1 MDLSERI
8 ARRLETTSDGGFV
21 VDESA
26 LNPAVHLPQPV
37 GRGSVLERILDALG
51 PVFDGE
57 CPEDVVVWG
66 PSGSGKSAVLT
77 ALFSQLD
84 ESLGRSEDAI
94 WTSTRGTADVSRA
107 QFAYVDAR
115 RADSDFQYY
124 HAILETISRNPVPR
138 RGVGTDELRERL
150 TDAVAEQSA
159 AVVVAVDHLS
169 ETDDDVAHVRSLLEP
184 VSGETALVI
193 VAEEPIEDWPGR
205 SVEVPSYR
213 SHALV
218 DLLTERASYGL
229 TSGALAHDRARRIAD
244 WADGDAHDALAAL
257 FGAAIAADRDDAGRI
272 RERDVEAGIDAV
284 PDDCVQIGRVLALPE
299 NRRSVLGELLAT
311 EGDRRP
317 ISDAAAAIG
326 DRTDL
331 SPSTVQRY
339 LYELAEDGLLTREAV
354 DADGGNGN
362 GRRPTRVV
370 PRFPTL
376 VFERLERRSRL

>member
-8 ARRLETTSDGGFV
+8 ARRLETTSGGGFI

-26 LNPAVHLPQPV
+26 LNPAVHLPEPV
-37 GRGSVLERILDALG
+37 GRGSVLEQVLDALG

-57 CPEDVVVWG
+57 CPEDIAVWG
-66 PSGSGKSAVLT
+66 PSGGGKSAVLT
-77 ALFSQLD
+77 ALFSQLN

-94 WTSTRGTADVSRA
+94 WTSTRGTAAVARA

-115 RADSDFQYY
+115 RTDSDFQYY
-124 HAILETISRNPVPR
+124 HAILESISPDPVPR

-150 TDAVAEQSA
+150 NETVTERTG

-169 ETDDDVAHVRSLLEP
+169 ETDDDVAHVRSLLES
-184 VSGETALVI
+184 VAAGTSLVI
-193 VAEEPIEDWPGR
+193 VAEEPLTEWSGR
-205 SVEVPSYR
+205 SVEVPAYR
-213 SHALV
+213 PHALV

-229 TSGALAHDRARRIAD
+229 ASGAVTHDQARRIAD

-257 FGAAIAADRDDAGRI
+257 FGAAIAAQRDDAGRV

-284 PDDCVQIGRVLALPE
+284 PDDCVQIGRVLSLPE
-299 NRRSVLGELLAT
+299 NRRSVLAELLAT
-311 EGDRRP
+311 DGHRQP
-317 ISDAAAAIG
+317 ISDAAAAVG
-326 DRTDL
+326 ERTDL

-339 LYELAEDGLLTREAV
+339 LYELAEDGLLTREAIE
-354 DADGGNGN
+354 DRDSN
-362 GRRPTRVV
+362 GRQPTRVR

>member
-8 ARRLETTSDGGFV
+8 ARRLETTSGGGFI

-26 LNPAVHLPQPV
+26 LNPAVHLPEPV
-37 GRGSVLERILDALG
+37 GRGSVLEQVLDALG

-57 CPEDVVVWG
+57 CPQDIAVWG
-66 PSGSGKSAVLT
+66 PSGGGKSAVLT
-77 ALFSQLD
+77 ALFSQLN

-94 WTSTRGTADVSRA
+94 WTSTRGTAAVARA

-115 RADSDFQYY
+115 RTDSDFQYY
-124 HAILETISRNPVPR
+124 HAILESISPDPVPR

-150 TDAVAEQSA
+150 NETVTERTG

-184 VSGETALVI
+184 VAAGTSLVI
-193 VAEEPIEDWPGR
+193 VAEEPLTEWSGR
-205 SVEVPSYR
+205 SVEVPAYR
-213 SHALV
+213 PHALV

-229 TSGALAHDRARRIAD
+229 ASGAVTHDQARRIAD

-257 FGAAIAADRDDAGRI
+257 FGAAIAAQRDDAGRV

-284 PDDCVQIGRVLALPE
+284 PDDCVQIGRVLSLPE
-299 NRRSVLGELLAT
+299 NRRSVLAELLAT
-311 EGDRRP
+311 DGHRQP

-326 DRTDL
+326 ERTDL

-339 LYELAEDGLLTREAV
+339 LYELAEDGLLTREAIE
-354 DADGGNGN
+354 DRDSN
-362 GRRPTRVV
+362 GRQPTRVR

>member
-8 ARRLETTSDGGFV
+8 ARRMETTGGDGFI

-26 LNPAVHLPQPV
+26 LNPAVHLPEPV
-37 GRGSVLERILDALG
+37 GRGSVLEQVLDALG

-57 CPEDVVVWG
+57 SPEDVAVYG
-66 PSGSGKSAVLT
+66 PSGAGKSAVLT
-77 ALFSQLD
+77 ALCSQLN
-84 ESLGRSEDAI
+84 ESLGRNEDAI
-94 WTSTRGTADVSRA
+94 WTSTRGTAAVARA

-124 HAILETISRNPVPR
+124 HAILESISPNPVPR

-150 TDAVAEQSA
+150 DDTVAERTG

-184 VSGETALVI
+184 VAAGTSLVI
-193 VAEEPIEDWPGR
+193 VAEEPLPEWSGR
-205 SVEVPSYR
+205 TVEVPAYR
-213 SHALV
+213 PHALV

-229 TSGALAHDRARRIAD
+229 TSGAVSHDQARRIAD

-257 FGAAIAADRDDAGRI
+257 FGAAISAQRDDAGRV
-272 RERDVEAGIDAV
+272 RESDVDAGIDAV
-284 PDDCVQIGRVLALPE
+284 PDDCVQIGRVLSLPE
-299 NRRSVLGELLAT
+299 NRRTVLAELLAT
-311 EGDRRP
+311 EGHRQP
-317 ISDAAAAIG
+317 ISDAAAAVG
-326 DRTDL
+326 ERTDL

-339 LYELAEDGLLTREAV
+339 LYELAEDGLLTREAIE
-354 DADGGNGN
+354 DRDSN
-362 GRRPTRVV
+362 GRQPTRVR

>member
-8 ARRLETTSDGGFV
+8 ARRMETTSDGGFI

-26 LNPAVHLPQPV
+26 LNPAVHLPEPV
-37 GRGSVLERILDALG
+37 GRGSVLEQVLDALDR
-51 PVFDGE
+51 VFDGE
-57 CPEDVVVWG
+57 CPEDVAVCG
-66 PSGSGKSAVLT
+66 PGGAGKSAVLT
-77 ALFSQLD
+77 ALFSQLS
-84 ESLGRSEDAI
+84 ESLGRNEDAI
-94 WTSTRGTADVSRA
+94 WTSTRGTAAVARA

-124 HAILETISRNPVPR
+124 HAILESISPDPVPR

-150 TDAVAEQSA
+150 DAAVGAKTG

-169 ETDDDVAHVRSLLEP
+169 ETVDDVAHVRSLLEP
-184 VSGETALVI
+184 VDAGTSLLV
-193 VAEEPIEDWPGR
+193 VAEEPLPEWSGR
-205 SVEVPSYR
+205 TVEVPAYR
-213 SHALV
+213 PHALV

-229 TSGALAHDRARRIAD
+229 TSGAVSHDQARRIAD

-257 FGAAIAADRDDAGRI
+257 FGAAISAQRDDAGRL
-272 RERDVEAGIDAV
+272 RESDVDAGIDAV

-299 NRRSVLGELLAT
+299 NRRTVLAELLAT
-311 EGDRRP
+311 EGHRQP
-317 ISDAAAAIG
+317 ISDAAVAVG
-326 DRTDL
+326 ERTDL

-339 LYELAEDGLLTREAV
+339 LYELAEDGLLTREAIE
-354 DADGGNGN
+354 DRDGN
-362 GRRPTRVV
+362 GRQPTRVR